1 MERKMEMGIVMSAS
15 GLGLVTEKKM
25 ETLIHDRADS
35 VVASTCF
42 YIAEDVEYSEAHFHW
57 PG

>member
-1 MERKMEMGIVMSAS
+1 MQGGLQHCPV
-15 GLGLVTEKKM
+15 GLGPGPSLYPLNM
-25 ETLIHDRADS
+25 GIHDRADS
-35 VVASTCF
+35 FVASTCF